1 MKLGEEGDPMQKE
14 LAGDLALNV
23 TLLVFEVG
31 NSVLAVLRMVSPP
44 PVGCGRVHNTWDL
57 IRGLNPL
64 GALHRK
70 SAGPSLL
77 PATRHHPLSPLAVYL
92 CEPA

>member
-44 PVGCGRVHNTWDL
+44 PVGCGHVHNTWDL
-57 IRGLNPL
+57 
-64 GALHRK
+64 
-70 SAGPSLL
+70 
-77 PATRHHPLSPLAVYL
+77 T
-92 CEPA
+92 